1 MFGWEKGGPGC
12 TRMELGMT
20 QRDRDRL
27 RVMAQLEHQQITQ
40 TQAGRL
46 LGLSERQ
53 VRRIYRRWRAESDW
67 GLRHRSR
74 GEYRFH
80 VRMPE

>member
-1 MFGWEKGGPGC
+1 
-12 TRMELGMT
+12 MELGMT

-40 TQAGRL
+40 AQAGRL

-53 VRRIYRRWRAESDW
+53 VRRIYRRWRAEGDRR
-67 GLRHRSR
+67 LAPAV
-74 GEYRFH
+74 EAA
-80 VRMPE
+80 